1 MHDWENIIWAIPD
14 RIDLVMEDG
23 VPGGI
28 GKLSRRTFIELQ
40 SLSLALIKRARSSK
54 FSEQELVSQLT
65 DILGN
70 LLHRLEFISTSF
82 FTMRCGVYELQ
93 RVYLEL
99 TALLNFKE
107 HYHFQS
113 MSSDKVNDKLMGAF
127 TYDLA
132 VCDRLYRAGIPVWL
146 IRPYHELHSIHIKS
160 LKQLTKVTGFFPLQP
175 LSRPVYPSIYRGP
188 GDALAKYMALG
199 RSMLDYLK
207 YPNPFAFVCSQPLA
221 TPLSVAAPSKREI
234 RSQRYTPCKL
244 CLLLLII
251 GFRS

>member
-1 MHDWENIIWAIPD
+1 MWAIPD
-14 RIDLVMEDG
+14 RIDFVTEDG
-23 VPGGI
+23 VLGGV
-28 GKLSRRTFIELQ
+28 GKLSRGTFIELQ

-82 FTMRCGVYELQ
+82 FTMRRGVRELQ

-99 TALLNFKE
+99 TALLNFEE

-146 IRPYHELHSIHIKS
+146 IRPYYELHSIRIKS
-160 LKQLTKVTGFFPLQP
+160 LKQLTKATGFFPLQP
-175 LSRPVYPSIYRGP
+175 SSRPVYPSIYRGP

-207 YPNPFAFVCSQPLA
+207 YPNPFAFVRSQPLA

-244 CLLLLII
+244 CLLLLIV